1 MDFIVTL
8 KSPIYSLGRQ
18 AIGLIQDLGK
28 IFLFFCEGF
37 VLIFKLPLQYTKFKQ
52 QVYFIGMKSVFV
64 ICLTGAFTGM
74 VLGLQGYYA
83 LLRVGSTGALGA
95 AVALPLIR
103 EMGPV
108 LTAIMVIARAG
119 SAMAA
124 EIGIMR
130 ISEQIDALE
139 TMDINP
145 IRYLIS
151 PRVAAA
157 LVCFP
162 FLTALC
168 DVVGIFGGYLTGS
181 VLLGVNPAL
190 YFSRVESSIQMAD
203 VTEGFIKSIAFSV
216 VVVTICCFQG
226 YYTHMRTEYGAKG
239 VSQSTTRAVVIS
251 CIVILI
257 VDYVLTSFLL

>member
-8 KSPIYSLGRQ
+8 KSPVYALGRQ

-108 LTAIMVIARAG
+108 LTAVMIIARAG
-119 SAMAA
+119 SAMAG
-124 EIGIMR
+124 ESGIMR
-130 ISEQIDALE
+130 ISEQIEGLE
-139 TMDINP
+139 NMDINP
-145 IRYLIS
+145 IRFWI
-151 PRVAAA
+151 
-157 LVCFP
+157 
-162 FLTALC
+162 
-168 DVVGIFGGYLTGS
+168 
-181 VLLGVNPAL
+181 
-190 YFSRVESSIQMAD
+190 
-203 VTEGFIKSIAFSV
+203 
-216 VVVTICCFQG
+216 
-226 YYTHMRTEYGAKG
+226 
-239 VSQSTTRAVVIS
+239 
-251 CIVILI
+251 
-257 VDYVLTSFLL
+257 

>member
-1 MDFIVTL
+1 MDFLVSL
-8 KSPIYSLGRQ
+8 KSPVSALGRQ
-18 AIGLIQDLGK
+18 VISFIGDLGR

-37 VLIFKLPLQYTKFKQ
+37 VHIFKLPLQISKFTQ

-83 LLRVGSTGALGA
+83 LLRVGSTGALGG
-95 AVALPLIR
+95 AVALPLVR

-108 LTAIMVIARAG
+108 LTAIMVIARGG

-145 IRYLIS
+145 IRFLIS
-151 PRVAAA
+151 PRIAAA

-162 FLTALC
+162 LLTALF

-181 VLLGVNPAL
+181 VMLGVNPSL
-190 YFSRVESSIQMAD
+190 YFSRVESTIQMDD
-203 VTEGFIKSIAFSV
+203 VIEGFIKSIVFAA

-226 YYTHMRTEYGAKG
+226 YYTHMRAEFGAKG
-239 VSQSTTRAVVIS
+239 VSLSTTRAVVIS
-251 CIVILI
+251 CVIILI
-257 VDYVLTSFLL
+257 VDYVLTSILL